1 MTENTQIFIEFNVE
15 KFFIKN
21 VSKTPIP
28 CSNKNYIFAHFKF
41 SQEWDNV
48 EKTAVFTKDDIV
60 CHIPIVD
67 NKCAIPNELML
78 IAGIIEV
85 SVFGG
90 DRITTGNTILKVV
103 ESGFHDESEPPVPLD
118 PTSVWVKS
126 PDGSVSLV
134 REVDGVFQY
143 FDGNEWKNIISGD
156 GFDMEVI
163 QSSVSEAVENHN
175 ISEESH
181 PDIRNAITSIETQI
195 QKNCEFMVISEPT
208 TFYIPQDF
216 PDLYEAFEHLTNC
229 LIKSDVTIQL
239 ADGTYELDRHLV
251 PPTLLNAYVNSR
263 VIITGNST
271 DKSKVILKST
281 SADGYIWAQ
290 QIGTYYQFINLT
302 FDGDNRVTYV
312 IRLDKG
318 HYSVYNCEIKN
329 GSMHGLAGYFGAVI
343 YVNTVVFTN
352 CMNGIYSSYHNFMY
366 LTGPITITGCTN
378 GIRATGQST
387 IQVTTGDINISN
399 CSTALYADFG
409 SLMRIPSGSIKMS
422 GSITSAAYAS
432 DGSYIYVLGGTTV
445 GTFSPSVNT
454 VGNYNSYIRR

>member
-143 FDGNEWKNIISGD
+143 FTGDEWKNIISGD
-156 GFDMEVI
+156 GFDMAELDALKQDVSNIQDTIETSAISTILPPETVFNCPAEYDLKDLIENILPKYQGTTVTINITAPINLDEAITFKNLNYNKIII
-163 QSSVSEAVENHN
+163 QSSSFDNYIQCTDTSGFTCSNDTQFFKLNNTEFYKLVIANIKFIGSGKTGPTTAIHMQGIPYVVVRDCQFVDLLVAIN
-175 ISEESH
+175 ISY
-181 PDIRNAITSIETQI
+181 N
-195 QKNCEFMVISEPT
+195 
-208 TFYIPQDF
+208 
-216 PDLYEAFEHLTNC
+216 
-229 LIKSDVTIQL
+229 TI
-239 ADGTYELDRHLV
+239 GMIH
-251 PPTLLNAYVNSR
+251 
-263 VIITGNST
+263 
-271 DKSKVILKST
+271 
-281 SADGYIWAQ
+281 
-290 QIGTYYQFINLT
+290 
-302 FDGDNRVTYV
+302 DNT
-312 IRLDKG
+312 
-318 HYSVYNCEIKN
+318 
-329 GSMHGLAGYFGAVI
+329 
-343 YVNTVVFTN
+343 FTN
-352 CMNGIYSSYHNFMY
+352 CGIGLNTYRCGTVSNVSAMTFSGCTTGISVDSCSRFGSYGTTPCIFTNCTTGVKATVNSVASFYLAPTFSGCTTNMNPAKNTLGNNNSYIYSS
-366 LTGPITITGCTN
+366 
-378 GIRATGQST
+378 
-387 IQVTTGDINISN
+387 
-399 CSTALYADFG
+399 
-409 SLMRIPSGSIKMS
+409 
-422 GSITSAAYAS
+422 
-432 DGSYIYVLGGTTV
+432 
-445 GTFSPSVNT
+445 
-454 VGNYNSYIRR
+454 